1 MTLTMTM
8 MVMVMVVMVMV
19 MVLVVMVMGM
29 STLMSLLCVGER
41 VFRRRSSQIRL
52 LWPGKPPDETF

>member
-1 MTLTMTM
+1 M